1 MQLPNE
7 AESQSLKSLL
17 SFALILGELQMV
29 ERVIRVRGG
38 DRWENDVEHSYSL
51 AMLAWYILDTKKL
64 PLDRDR
70 VFRYALAH
78 DLVEVYAGDTY
89 LYSEDEELL
98 ASKPERERL
107 AAERLLAEFPEVP
120 EMHEAIRGYV
130 KKEDAESRFVYA
142 LDKIEPMIKIYL
154 DGGRTWKEKEITLE
168 MAYKS
173 KKDKVALSPE
183 IQSYFDELMTLLRKE
198 EKELFG

>member
-1 MQLPNE
+1 MLNR
-7 AESQSLKSLL
+7 LL
-17 SFALILGELQMV
+17 IFAKLIGELQAV
-29 ERVIRVRGG
+29 ERVIRVRGS

-51 AMLAWYILDTKKL
+51 AMLAWYILDTENL

-89 LYSEDEELL
+89 IYSEDQAFI

-107 AAERLLAEFPEVP
+107 AAERLIAEFPEVP
-120 EMHEAIRGYV
+120 EMHAAISGYV

-142 LDKIEPMIKIYL
+142 LDKIEPVLKIYL
-154 DGGRTWKEKEITLE
+154 DAGETWKKKGVTLDMLYE
-168 MAYKS
+168 S
-173 KKDKVALSPE
+173 KKDKVAFSPE
-183 IQSYFDELMTLLRKE
+183 IQPYFDELMLLLRKE
-198 EKELFG
+198 EKMLFG